1 MATSTKQTTTLNVY
15 VNDEAGGT
23 TVFKLNNPKSTVT
36 LADVN
41 TAFGYF
47 FSSIGTGFVNI
58 LQNNQGWQ
66 LVSVERAET
75 VTTLITTTPLTS

>member
-1 MATSTKQTTTLNVY
+1 MASAVKSSETLNVY

-23 TVFKLNNPKSTVT
+23 TVFKLNNPKSTVA

-47 FSSIGTGFVNI
+47 FSSIGTGFNNL
-58 LQNNQGWQ
+58 LQNSSGWQ
-66 LVSVERAET
+66 LVSVDRAELVQT
-75 VTTLITTTPLTS
+75 VVTTTPLS